1 MRSSDPPAAEDLD
14 ARLLRAHARGD
25 PHAFADLLAR
35 YRSRILHLVRC
46 RVGAGSLWVEDVAQ
60 DVFVQIHRKAATFQG
75 RSSVK
80 TWLYAV
86 AINVCRDHQ
95 RHERRAPSA
104 AAADLDSIEPLVQL
118 PDESLD
124 PLEQLEQQERA
135 ALVREAFEELSPA
148 HRTVLYLRD
157 HEDMSYDQI
166 ADALGVPL
174 GTVRSR
180 LHNARALLAA
190 ALGRRVEAMRGLTR

>member
-1 MRSSDPPAAEDLD
+1 MRSSELPADDQD

-25 PHAFADLLAR
+25 PQAFGDLLDR
-35 YRSRILHLVRC
+35 YRNRILQLVRC

-60 DVFVQIHRKAATFQG
+60 DVFVQVHRKAGTFEG
-75 RSSVK
+75 RSTVK

-95 RHERRAPSA
+95 RHQRRAPQPA
-104 AAADLDSIEPLVQL
+104 PIVIDAVEPLAEL
-118 PDESLD
+118 PDTSLD
-124 PLEQLEQQERA
+124 PLEQIEQQERA
-135 ALVREAFEELSPA
+135 ALVREALETLTEA

-157 HEDMSYDQI
+157 HEDMTYEQM

-180 LHNARALLAA
+180 LHNARAVLADV
-190 ALGRRVEAMRGLTR
+190 LGRRVRGWQP

>member
-1 MRSSDPPAAEDLD
+1 MED
-14 ARLLRAHARGD
+14 
-25 PHAFADLLAR
+25 
-35 YRSRILHLVRC
+35 I
-46 RVGAGSLWVEDVAQ
+46 AQ
-60 DVFVQIHRKAATFQG
+60 DVFVQVHRKAGTFEG

-95 RHERRAPSA
+95 RHERRAPPARRPSTR
-104 AAADLDSIEPLVQL
+104 LEPLVPTCPTPRSTRSSSWNSRNAPRWYARRSMTL
-118 PDESLD
+118 T
-124 PLEQLEQQERA
+124 
-135 ALVREAFEELSPA
+135 PA

-166 ADALGVPL
+166 AGALGVPL

-180 LHNARALLAA
+180 LHNARATLAD
-190 ALGRRVEAMRGLTR
+190 ALGRRVQAMRGLTR